1 MNEQFKKLSE
11 EIKSQLVEHIR
22 SKEFQDTIEAINK
35 AQDSGTFEVV
45 ISTNDVDRQGEMVD
59 QKGLD
64 LTFYKQNPIVLWA
77 HDYSSLPI
85 GVADSIEQQDNKTI
99 AKGRFAPTE
108 FAQQVRKLYD
118 LKMVRA
124 TSVGFIPKE
133 MEGNI
138 ITKSELL
145 EFSFV
150 PVPANPHALSLAK
163 SAELNVAELVTKGI
177 MVKTEESADPGEQTQ
192 DAGKEPN
199 QAEIIAPGA
208 EPAQENGQ
216 PEAKTVE
223 KAGRVLSEK
232 NRQLIETTVSDLKK
246 LTAALQELLDATN
259 GQGDGGEDGSGG
271 SSPKQRSSAAGSI
284 VKQEFNEFLFMH
296 EVLRSVNNA
305 TSSALEKYNAVK
317 RK

>member
-11 EIKSQLVEHIR
+11 EMKSQLVEHIR
-22 SKEFQDTIEAINK
+22 SKEFQDTMEAINK

-59 QKGLD
+59 QRGLD

-163 SAELNVAELVTKGI
+163 SAELNVDELVTKGI
-177 MVKTEESADPGEQTQ
+177 ILKAEESADPGEQTQ
-192 DAGKEPN
+192 NTGKESDQP
-199 QAEIIAPGA
+199 EIAAPEA
-208 EPAQENGQ
+208 EPVQTDSE
-216 PEAKTVE
+216 PEAKIVE

-246 LTAALQELLDATN
+246 LTAALQELLDAATS
-259 GQGDGGEDGSGG
+259 QGDGGEDGSGG
-271 SSPKQRSSAAGSI
+271 SSPKQRSSVAGST

>member
-1 MNEQFKKLSE
+1 MNEQFTKLSE
-11 EIKSQLVEHIR
+11 EIKEKLVEHIR
-22 SKEFQDTIEAINK
+22 SKEFQDAIEATNK
-35 AQDSGTFEVV
+35 ANDSGTFEAV

-59 QKGLD
+59 QRGLD
-64 LTFYKQNPIVLWA
+64 LTFYKQNPVVLWA
-77 HDYSSLPI
+77 HDYSSPPI
-85 GVADSIEQQDNKTI
+85 GVTDSIEQQDSKTI

-108 FAQQVRKLYD
+108 FAQEIRRLYD

-150 PVPANPHALSLAK
+150 PVPANPYALSLAK
-163 SAELNVAELVTKGI
+163 SAQLNVAELVTKGI
-177 MVKTEESADPGEQTQ
+177 MLKTQESADPGQQAQ
-192 DAGKEPN
+192 DAGKVSE
-199 QAEIIAPGA
+199 QGEIASPEA
-208 EPAQENGQ
+208 EPGQENGQ
-216 PEAKTVE
+216 PEAKTAE

-232 NRQLIETTVSDLKK
+232 NRQLIESTVSDLKK
-246 LTAALQELLDATN
+246 LTAALEDLLDAT
-259 GQGDGGEDGSGG
+259 QGDGGEDGSGG
-271 SSPKQRSSAAGSI
+271 SSPKQRSNAAGSQI
-284 VKQEFNEFLFMH
+284 KQEFNEFLFMH

-305 TSSALEKYNAVK
+305 TSSALEKYNAAK